1 MTKGLL
7 ANEQRRELAR
17 LYYMQGMQQKEI
29 AERVGVS
36 RNSVSAWVRSGQ
48 WDTQRA
54 ARSITRAELVR
65 KMLHSLDE
73 QLESGLWSPA
83 EIVKVAA
90 AIEKLDKQ
98 TNVVIVIEVFTAFS
112 RWLVVRMESDPELTP
127 ELVKQINAY
136 QDLFV
141 SSTLNNQLPQ
151 P

>member
-1 MTKGLL
+1 
-7 ANEQRRELAR
+7 
-17 LYYMQGMQQKEI
+17 MQGMQQKEI

-36 RNSVSAWVRSGQ
+36 RNSVSAWVRAGQ

-54 ARSITRAELVR
+54 ARAITRSELVH
-65 KMLHSLDE
+65 KMLRTLDE
-73 QLESGLWSPA
+73 QLESGLWSPS

-98 TNVVIVIEVFTAFS
+98 TNVVTVIEVFTAFS
-112 RWLVVRMESDPELTP
+112 RWLVVRMETDPELTP

-141 SSTLNNQLPQ
+141 SSTLNNQIPT

>member
-7 ANEQRRELAR
+7 ANEQRKELAR

-73 QLESGLWSPA
+73 RQYTIYYLYACALLNHS
-83 EIVKVAA
+83 
-90 AIEKLDKQ
+90 
-98 TNVVIVIEVFTAFS
+98 
-112 RWLVVRMESDPELTP
+112 
-127 ELVKQINAY
+127 AY
-136 QDLFV
+136 AL
-141 SSTLNNQLPQ
+141 
-151 P
+151 